1 MKARVLTERTR
12 KEMLEL
18 QKEFDRIQTKY
29 DVLVVAVANEDDD
42 IHSGYACIF
51 SESGSNVKV
60 LDTCN
65 GINAIELKANFYKTY
80 IELVEKGK

>member
-18 QKEFDRIQTKY
+18 QEEFDRIQTKY
-29 DVLVVAVANEDDD
+29 DVLVVAVANKDDD

-51 SESGSNVKV
+51 SESVKV